1 MPRLESRV
9 SPVLQPRVPSPNS
22 PSNRNS
28 NRSNNNDDA
37 DADDD
42 EDDAAAAAAADNTPE
57 SGVDFTPKQNR
68 KEPKKGTE
76 RNGT

>member
-1 MPRLESRV
+1 MPRLESRI
-9 SPVLQPRVPSPNS
+9 SPQVLQPRVPSPNS
-22 PSNRNS
+22 
-28 NRSNNNDDA
+28 NRSNHNDDA

-42 EDDAAAAAAADNTPE
+42 EDDAAAAAADNTPE

-76 RNGT
+76 RNGTW

>member
-22 PSNRNS
+22 PSNR
-28 NRSNNNDDA
+28 SNNND